1 MTKKG
6 LSTKRS
12 HGFIV
17 KVCTQAGQ
25 LTGHKLLAPYNSPAK
40 FSIGSLEFIVKN
52 SSFAYAQGDIP
63 ASWFID
69 LNAADQLA
77 A

>member
-6 LSTKRS
+6 LTTKRS
-12 HGFIV
+12 HGFLV
-17 KVCTQAGQ
+17 KLCAQSGA
-25 LTGHKLLAPYNSPAK
+25 LTGHKLLVPYNSPAK
-40 FSIGSLEFIVKN
+40 FSIGSLQFIVKN
-52 SSFAYAQGDIP
+52 SAFAYAQGEIP

-69 LNAADQLA
+69 LNAADLA